1 MENII
6 KIVDTLLIDT
16 NKLINEKMTGVA
28 YLELFKFELI
38 NKFQSSDEHT
48 VKELQLIFSNKKYI
62 ENEISIDN
70 KNIKYKIE
78 FFDKSISK
86 IKQKTENDCLYLV
99 LQGQKNIT
107 IYNNNGDTK
116 SLYCKMLKNMGV
128 VLGLNT
134 FITAEIMEK
143 SIVLLILNK

>member
-6 KIVDTLLIDT
+6 KIIDKLLVDT
-16 NKLINEKMTGVA
+16 NKLINEKMTGAA

-38 NKFQSSDEHT
+38 NKFQNSDDHI
-48 VKELQLIFSNKKYI
+48 VKELQLIFSNKKNI
-62 ENEISIDN
+62 VNEVSLDN
-70 KNIKYKIE
+70 KNIQYKIE
-78 FFDKSISK
+78 FFDKSISR
-86 IKQKTENDCLYLV
+86 IKQKIENDCLYLV

-107 IYNNNGDTK
+107 IYNNNSDTK